1 MVSDKF
7 RSFFFEL
14 EFTALKT
21 VVANIFV
28 QQTSSCAL
36 LGGVCMTPGAKPKQ
50 QVGPEIKCVI
60 QNKHQLC
67 VFTVFIKLTFYPLNY
82 VARQGKLP

>member
-14 EFTALKT
+14 EITALKT
-21 VVANIFV
+21 VVANICV
-28 QQTSSCAL
+28 QQTSSGTL
-36 LGGVCMTPGAKPKQ
+36 VGVCMTPGAKSKQ
-50 QVGPEIKCVI
+50 QVALKLSASFKINI
-60 QNKHQLC
+60 
-67 VFTVFIKLTFYPLNY
+67 TVLIKLTFYPLNY